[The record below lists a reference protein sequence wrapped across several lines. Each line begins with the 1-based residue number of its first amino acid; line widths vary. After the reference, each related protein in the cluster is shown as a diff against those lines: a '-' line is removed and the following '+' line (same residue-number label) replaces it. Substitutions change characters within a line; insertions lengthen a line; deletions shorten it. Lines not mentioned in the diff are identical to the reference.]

1 MSRKSALRILGVL
14 AAAIAGIAAGFI
26 FGGRDRPIQWAVP
39 QPVEMLE
46 PQSSLAPSDNPAD
59 APSSSEHPVSAKARR

>member
-14 AAAIAGIAAGFI
+14 AAAIAGIAAGFM
-26 FGGRDRPIQWAVP
+26 FGRDRPIQRAVP

-46 PQSSLAPSDNPAD
+46 SQSSLAPSDNPAD
-59 APSSSEHPVSAKARR
+59 APSSEHPGSGKTRR